1 MKVSELVEIV
11 DGIAPFALAMGFDN
25 PGLILGDREGEV
37 TSVLVALDATLSVVE
52 EARRLGAEVIVSHH
66 PLLFSP
72 TKHILEQEGDGAILR
87 RLIEGGISLIAAH
100 TNFDVAPRG
109 LCWELACRM
118 GLRDPQVLMEDRY
131 GLVGDIPPMTLSAL
145 AQHTK
150 ERLDATCVKYAGEP
164 EGIIRRLAVACGSG
178 RTAFP
183 SALAAGAQA
192 VITGEASY
200 DSALTFGRMGL
211 SILEAGHFDTEKWFM
226 DSMASRLQNELG
238 RLQYNV
244 RIHISKV
251 SKDVYSGA
259 V

>member
-11 DGIAPFALAMGFDN
+11 DGIAPFALAMDFDN

-109 LCWELACRM
+109 
-118 GLRDPQVLMEDRY
+118 
-131 GLVGDIPPMTLSAL
+131 
-145 AQHTK
+145 
-150 ERLDATCVKYAGEP
+150 YAGSWP
-164 EGIIRRLAVACGSG
+164 AGWAFGIHRCLWK
-178 RTAFP
+178 TD
-183 SALAAGAQA
+183 
-192 VITGEASY
+192 TGWW
-200 DSALTFGRMGL
+200 G
-211 SILEAGHFDTEKWFM
+211 
-226 DSMASRLQNELG
+226 
-238 RLQYNV
+238 
-244 RIHISKV
+244 ISLL
-251 SKDVYSGA
+251 
-259 V
+259 

>member
-11 DGIAPFALAMGFDN
+11 DGIAPFALAMDFDN

-118 GLRDPQVLMEDRY
+118 GLRDPQVLMEDGY
-131 GLVGDIPPMTLSAL
+131 GLVGDIP
-145 AQHTK
+145 
-150 ERLDATCVKYAGEP
+150 
-164 EGIIRRLAVACGSG
+164 
-178 RTAFP
+178 
-183 SALAAGAQA
+183 AGAQA